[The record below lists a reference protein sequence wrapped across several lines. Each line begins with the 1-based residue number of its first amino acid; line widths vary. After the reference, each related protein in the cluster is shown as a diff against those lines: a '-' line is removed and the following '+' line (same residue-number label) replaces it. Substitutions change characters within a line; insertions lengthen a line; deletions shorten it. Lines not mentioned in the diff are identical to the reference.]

1 MKKLII
7 LLVLIPFTHRL
18 HAQNTGWE
26 SGITLSGGRSS
37 HIITQIN
44 SQGQPFAGLI
54 KQFENPSWHYSAGV
68 YGRKFFKQMF
78 GIEFGLQYTSFGL
91 FRKDENVYPG
101 NQVDPQNGF
110 IGEPYTLKMNY
121 RHNYLELPLRFVF
134 KKDIKKF
141 GIGFF
146 AGISPALLL
155 TAYNRTVITQND
167 YRDVYKA
174 DELKQKSNTFNLFA
188 DIGLLLRGN
197 ITPHFSLDTKPFF
210 RIATLPTYNETISPN
225 FRERFVSAGVSVTS
239 VWKF

>member
-1 MKKLII
+1 MKKIITILTLIVSVGHI
-7 LLVLIPFTHRL
+7 

-44 SQGQPFAGLI
+44 SQGQPFAGQI

-78 GIEFGLQYTSFGL
+78 GIEIGLQYTSFGL
-91 FRKDENVYPG
+91 FRKNKNAYFG
-101 NQVDPQNGF
+101 NQIDPQNGF
-110 IGEPYTLKMNY
+110 TGDPYTLKMNY

-134 KKDIKKF
+134 KKDIQKF

-146 AGISPALLL
+146 AGVSPALLL
-155 TAYNRTVITQND
+155 TAYNRTVVTQKD
-167 YRDVYKA
+167 YREVHK
-174 DELKQKSNTFNLFA
+174 ENGLKQNSSKFNLFA

-197 ITPHFSLDTKPFF
+197 ITSQFSIDTKPFL
-210 RIATLPTYNETISPN
+210 RIATLQTYSEPTSSN
-225 FRERFVSAGVSVTS
+225 FEERFISAGVSVST
-239 VWKF
+239 VWRF